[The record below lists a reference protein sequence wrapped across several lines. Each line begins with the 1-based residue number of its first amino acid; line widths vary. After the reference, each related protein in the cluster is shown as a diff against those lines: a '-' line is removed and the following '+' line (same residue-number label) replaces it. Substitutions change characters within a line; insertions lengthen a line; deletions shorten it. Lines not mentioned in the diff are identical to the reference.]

1 MQLGNVERSKAS
13 KEIIFSY
20 MHGNKRLKAQARE
33 AIIIRYITLEMLK
46 LRQEVV
52 WKI

>member
-1 MQLGNVERSKAS
+1 
-13 KEIIFSY
+13 